1 MILDA
6 LSAHAEERVRENKA
20 IIPQRKIESTA
31 FQMERGDFPFRKA
44 LEKKEVSFITEVKKA
59 SPSKGIIDPEFDYLK
74 IAQEYEKA
82 GADAISCLTE
92 PKWFLGS
99 DEIFKDIRKKVSVP
113 MIRKDFTVDEYQVF
127 EAKTM
132 GANAVL
138 LIVSILEKSQLKD
151 YMTIAEELGLDAL
164 VEAHDERETET
175 ALDLNA
181 AIIGINNR
189 NLKDFSMNL
198 DNALNLRKNVPEG
211 VTFVAESGIK
221 TRKDIEAMEEAGVN
235 AVLVGETLMRAKDR
249 KKMLDHLRGL

>member
-6 LSAHAEERVRENKA
+6 LSAHSRERVRENKTK
-20 IIPQRKIESTA
+20 IPQRIIESTA

-44 LEKKEVSFITEVKKA
+44 LEKKGVSFITEVKKA

-113 MIRKDFTVDEYQVF
+113 MIRKDFTVDEYQIF

-138 LIVSILEKSQLKD
+138 LIISILEKSQLKD
-151 YMTIAEELGLDAL
+151 YMAIAEELGLDAL

-181 AIIGINNR
+181 GVIGINNR